1 MMKSNRYKGFILDES
16 VELTN
21 MAWVKETDLQLSKRI
36 YYSCNNTTE
45 KDYIYFNYITKLLSN
60 EKSQAVLYVYGS
72 LVKGKTY
79 DFLQAEG
86 VSEDIIVSANILYQS
101 DKNNSLD
108 NVKENKVARLVMEA
122 ILKEDIIFYT
132 EEENIEK
139 VKYLKEKLDY
149 IKGV

>member
-1 MMKSNRYKGFILDES
+1 M
-16 VELTN
+16 
-21 MAWVKETDLQLSKRI
+21 
-36 YYSCNNTTE
+36 
-45 KDYIYFNYITKLLSN
+45 
-60 EKSQAVLYVYGS
+60 
-72 LVKGKTY
+72 
-79 DFLQAEG
+79 QAEG